1 MKHIVTEIKLENG
14 IAGLLIHVPD
24 ASVMTFE
31 CNFRAGEYLVDAEK
45 WETAHIMEHMLLGAN
60 ELIQRQELFRLSS
73 KRMELIPMPQLV
85 ATT

>member
-1 MKHIVTEIKLENG
+1 MKHTVTEIKLPNG

-31 CNFRAGEYLVDAEK
+31 YNFRAGEYLVEKSK

-60 ELIQRQELFRLSS
+60 ELVPKARAFGTER
-73 KRMELIPMPQLV
+73 
-85 ATT
+85 